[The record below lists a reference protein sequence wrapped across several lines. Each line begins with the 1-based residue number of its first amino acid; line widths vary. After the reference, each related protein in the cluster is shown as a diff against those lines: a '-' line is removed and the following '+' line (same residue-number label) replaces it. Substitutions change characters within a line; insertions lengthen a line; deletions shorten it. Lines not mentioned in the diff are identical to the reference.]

1 MRYIFYIWLILMII
15 GYIFKIYFLVKTLG
29 IIGIIWFIIS
39 FITMEYWAEED
50 DLSDEYMIR

>member
-1 MRYIFYIWLILMII
+1 MKYVFYIWFILIVI
-15 GYIFKIYFLVKTLG
+15 GYIFKIYFLVKILT

-39 FITMEYWAEED
+39 FLTMDYWAEED

>member
-1 MRYIFYIWLILMII
+1 MKYVFYIWFILIVI
-15 GYIFKIYFLVKTLG
+15 GYIFKIYFLVKILA

-39 FITMEYWAEED
+39 FITMYYWADED

>member
-1 MRYIFYIWLILMII
+1 MKYIFYIWFILIVI
-15 GYIFKIYFLVKTLG
+15 GYIFKIYFLVKILT

-39 FITMEYWAEED
+39 FITMEHWDDED